1 MKESMTG
8 MVEESEQKNKEVVVT
23 WLSQEEC
30 IAGGAQDMDMIL
42 EYVEKVNLWLAEG
55 KVVEPELLH
64 LLWEE
69 ENYSGKRIGVHAAL
83 IRSEEMKVAAVKGI
97 PSNPMNPIN
106 YQTPRSNGMIIL
118 YNEDTGYPFAVMDDT
133 IVSAL
138 RTGAS
143 SALGAKYC
151 ARPDSEILGLVGCGV
166 IQNAHI
172 EATSKVMKN
181 IKTVRLYDVDE
192 DKAKNFA
199 SRWEHLGYNFEVCN
213 DIEEAVADSDIV
225 YTATNVNL
233 GGEYIPKEWIK
244 KGSFHSGVS
253 MWDHK
258 HDAIMEG
265 FNKYCMDY
273 KLRLKDDKYPLSE
286 LTKAGKL
293 DPNEIIEL
301 GEVIKGDRICREND
315 EDSIFFVTLG
325 ICATDT
331 ANSYRIYKNAKAK
344 GLGTEVKLWSNPAM
358 F

>member
-1 MKESMTG
+1 MSH
-8 MVEESEQKNKEVVVT
+8 NKEVEVL

-30 IAGGAQDMDMIL
+30 IQGGAKDMDMIL
-42 EYVEKVNLWLAEG
+42 EYVEKVNLWLAQD

-64 LLWEE
+64 LLWEKG
-69 ENYSGKRIGVHAAL
+69 NYSGQRIGVHAAL
-83 IRSEEMKVAAVKGI
+83 IRSEEMQVAAVKGI
-97 PSNPMNPIN
+97 PSNPLNPIKRN
-106 YQTPRSNGMIIL
+106 SPRSNGLIIL
-118 YNEDTGYPFAVMDDT
+118 YSEETGYPFAVMDDT

-172 EATSKVMKN
+172 EATSKVMNN
-181 IKTVRLYDVDE
+181 IRTVRLYDINP
-192 DKAKNFA
+192 DKAREFA
-199 SRWEHLGYNFEVCN
+199 SKWAHLGYKFEICTN
-213 DIEEAVADSDIV
+213 IEDAVAQSDIV

-233 GGEYIPKEWIK
+233 GSEYIPKEWIK

-258 HDAIMEG
+258 DEAILEG

-273 KLRLKDDKYPLSE
+273 KLRLRDDKYPLSE
-286 LTKAGKL
+286 LTKSGKL
-293 DPNEIIEL
+293 QSEDIIEL
-301 GEVIKGDRICREND
+301 GQVIRGNKKIRES
-315 EDSIFFVTLG
+315 EDDSVFFVTLG

-331 ANSYRIYKNAKAK
+331 ANSYRIYENAKAL
-344 GLGTEVKLWSNPAM
+344 GLGTKVKLWS
-358 F
+358 

>member
-1 MKESMTG
+1 MNNS
-8 MVEESEQKNKEVVVT
+8 SKEVNVL

-30 IAGGAQDMDMIL
+30 IEGGAKDMDMIL
-42 EYVEKVNLWLAEG
+42 EYVEKVNLWLAED
-55 KVVEPELLH
+55 KIVEPELLH

-69 ENYSGKRIGVHAAL
+69 GNYSGKRIGVHAAL
-83 IRSEEMKVAAVKGI
+83 LQSEEMRVAAVKGI
-97 PSNPMNPIN
+97 PSNPLNPVER
-106 YQTPRSNGMIIL
+106 QTPRSNGMIIL

-143 SALGAKYC
+143 SALGAKYL
-151 ARPDSEILGLVGCGV
+151 ARPESEILGLVGCGV

-181 IKTVRLYDVDE
+181 IKTVRLYDVDKDRAE
-192 DKAKNFA
+192 NFA
-199 SRWEHLGYNFEVCN
+199 SRWSHLGYNFEICSNVK
-213 DIEEAVADSDIV
+213 DAVADSDIV
-225 YTATNVNL
+225 YTATNVNV
-233 GGEYIPKEWIK
+233 GNEYIPKEWIK

-258 HDAIMEG
+258 DEAVLQG

-273 KLRLKDDKYPLSE
+273 KLRLNDDKYPLSE
-286 LTKAGKL
+286 LTKSGDL
-293 DPNEIIEL
+293 DSSDITEL
-301 GEVIKGDRICREND
+301 GQVIKGNTVCRENE

-331 ANSYRIYKNAKAK
+331 ANSYRIYQNARER
-344 GLGTEVKLWSNPAM
+344 GIGTEVKLWSEPAM
-358 F
+358 Y

>member
-1 MKESMTG
+1 MENS
-8 MVEESEQKNKEVVVT
+8 KEVNVL

-30 IAGGAQDMDMIL
+30 IEGGAKDMNQIL
-42 EYVEKVNLWLAEG
+42 EYVEKVNLWLAED

-69 ENYSGKRIGVHAAL
+69 GNYSGKRIGVHAAL
-83 IRSEEMKVAAVKGI
+83 IQSEEMKVAAVKGI
-97 PSNPMNPIN
+97 PSNPLNPKER
-106 YQTPRSNGMIIL
+106 QTPRSNGMIIL

-172 EATSKVMKN
+172 EATSKVMHN
-181 IKTVRLYDVDE
+181 IKTVRLYDVD
-192 DKAKNFA
+192 KNRAFQFA
-199 SRWEHLGYNFEVCN
+199 EKWKHLGYNFEICDTVKEA
-213 DIEEAVADSDIV
+213 IEDSDIV

-233 GGEYIPKEWIK
+233 GNEYIPKEWIK

-258 HDAIMEG
+258 DEAILKG
-265 FNKYCMDY
+265 FNKYVMDY

-286 LTKAGKL
+286 LTKSGDL
-293 DPNEIIEL
+293 DDEEIIEL
-301 GEVIKGDRICREND
+301 GQIIKGDVPCREN
-315 EDSIFFVTLG
+315 EDDAVFFVTLG

-331 ANSYRIYKNAKAK
+331 ANSYKVYQNAQNK
-344 GLGTEVKLWSNPAM
+344 GLGTEVKLWSEPAM
-358 F
+358 Y

>member
-1 MKESMTG
+1 MS
-8 MVEESEQKNKEVVVT
+8 KNKEVNVL

-30 IAGGAQDMDMIL
+30 IQSGAKDMDMIL

-64 LLWEE
+64 LLWEPGE
-69 ENYSGKRIGVHAAL
+69 YSGRRIGVHASL
-83 IRSEEMKVAAVKGI
+83 IRSEEMQVAAVKGI
-97 PSNPMNPIN
+97 PSNPSNPAKL
-106 YQTPRSNGMIIL
+106 QMPRSNGIIIL
-118 YNEDTGYPFAVMDDT
+118 YNEQTGYPFAVMDDT
-133 IVSAL
+133 VVSAL

-172 EATSKVMKN
+172 EATSKVMKK
-181 IKTVRLYDVDE
+181 IRTVRLYDFNKE
-192 DKAKNFA
+192 RAQEFAK
-199 SRWEHLGYNFEVCN
+199 RWEHLGYKFEICN
-213 DIEEAVADSDIV
+213 SSEEAVSNSDIV
-225 YTATNVNL
+225 YTCTNVNL
-233 GGEYIPKEWIK
+233 GEEYIPKEWIK

-258 HDAIMEG
+258 DEAILEG

-273 KLRLKDDKYPLSE
+273 KFRLKDPKYPLSE
-286 LTKAGKL
+286 LTKEGKL
-293 DPNEIIEL
+293 DENEIVEL
-301 GEVIKGDRICREND
+301 GQVIKGQTICRSNE
-315 EDSIFFVTLG
+315 EDTIYFVTLG

-331 ANSYRIYKNAKAK
+331 ANSYKIYQNARKKN
-344 GLGTEVKLWSNPAM
+344 LGTNVKLWSEPAM

>member
-1 MKESMTG
+1 MQQKL
-8 MVEESEQKNKEVVVT
+8 EEDLKTKSKEVEVT

-30 IAGGAQDMDMIL
+30 IEAGASDMDMIL

-69 ENYSGKRIGVHAAL
+69 GEYSGKRIGVHAAL
-83 IRSEEMKVAAVKGI
+83 IRSEEMRVAAVKGI
-97 PSNPMNPIN
+97 PSNPMNPIK
-106 YQTPRSNGMIIL
+106 YQTPRSNGIIIL
-118 YNEDTGYPFAVMDDT
+118 YNEETGYPFAVMDDT
-133 IVSAL
+133 VISAL

-151 ARPDSEILGLVGCGV
+151 ARPDSKILGLVGCGV

-172 EATSKVMKN
+172 DATSRVMKQLE
-181 IKTVRLYDVDE
+181 TVRLYDVNE
-192 DKAKNFA
+192 ERAEQFVKK
-199 SRWEHLGYNFEVCN
+199 WEHLGYKFEICKS
-213 DIEEAVADSDIV
+213 IEEAVAQSDIV

-233 GGEYIPKEWIK
+233 GQEYIPKEWVK

-258 HDAIMEG
+258 HEAILEG

-273 KLRLKDDKYPLSE
+273 KLRLRDEKYPLSE

-301 GEVIKGDRICREND
+301 GEVIRGEKVVRES
-315 EDSIFFVTLG
+315 EDDTVFFVTLG

-331 ANSYRIYKNAKAK
+331 ANSYKVYQNAIEK
-344 GLGTEVKLWSNPAM
+344 GLGTKVKLWSNPAM
-358 F
+358 Y

>member
-1 MKESMTG
+1 MDQKGASVM
-8 MVEESEQKNKEVVVT
+8 EESANKNKEVVVT

-30 IAGGAQDMDMIL
+30 IAGGAKDMDMIL

-64 LLWEE
+64 LLWEKD
-69 ENYSGKRIGVHAAL
+69 NYSGKRIGVHAAL
-83 IRSEEMKVAAVKGI
+83 IQSDEMRVAAVKGI
-97 PSNPMNPIN
+97 PSNPMNPIK

-118 YNEDTGYPFAVMDDT
+118 YNEDTGYPFSVMDDT

-172 EATSKVMKN
+172 EATSKVMKH
-181 IKTVRLYDVDE
+181 IKTVRLYDVNRE
-192 DKAKNFA
+192 KAESFA
-199 SRWEHLGYNFEVCN
+199 SKWSHLGYKFEICN
-213 DIEEAVADSDIV
+213 DIEEAVASSDIV

-253 MWDHK
+253 MWDHQ
-258 HDAIMEG
+258 HEAILEG

-273 KLRLKDDKYPLSE
+273 KLRLQDDKYPLSE
-286 LTKAGKL
+286 LTKAGQL
-293 DPNEIIEL
+293 DSNEIVEL
-301 GEVIKGDRICREND
+301 GEVIKGDRICREN
-315 EDSIFFVTLG
+315 ETDSVFFVTLG

-331 ANSYRIYKNAKAK
+331 ANSYRIYKNAKEK

>member
-1 MKESMTG
+1 MN
-8 MVEESEQKNKEVVVT
+8 SETATNQEVNVR

-30 IAGGAQDMDMIL
+30 IEAGAKNMDMIL
-42 EYVEKVNLWLAEG
+42 EYVEKVNLWLAQE

-69 ENYSGKRIGVHAAL
+69 GNYSGKRIGVHASL

-97 PSNPMNPIN
+97 PSNPMNPVN
-106 YQTPRSNGMIIL
+106 YQTPRSNGIIIL
-118 YNEDTGYPFAVMDDT
+118 YHEDTGYPFAVMDDT

-151 ARPDSEILGLVGCGV
+151 ARSDSESVGLVGCGV

-181 IKTVRLYDVDE
+181 IKTVRLYDINK
-192 DKAKNFA
+192 DKAEQFA
-199 SRWEHLGYNFEVCN
+199 SKWAHLGCNFEICD
-213 DIEEAVADSDIV
+213 DIEQAVAPSDIV

-233 GGEYIPKEWIK
+233 DNEYIPKEWIK

-258 HDAIMEG
+258 DEAILEG

-286 LTKAGKL
+286 LTKSGRLKSE
-293 DPNEIIEL
+293 DIVEL
-301 GEVIKGDRICREND
+301 GQVITNKQVCRES
-315 EDSIFFVTLG
+315 EDDSVFFVTLG

-331 ANSYRIYKNAKAK
+331 ANSYRIYKNAIEKE
-344 GLGTEVKLWSNPAM
+344 LGTEVKLWSEPAM

>member
-1 MKESMTG
+1 MKQIDLEST
-8 MVEESEQKNKEVVVT
+8 EQKSKEVEVT

-30 IAGGAQDMDMIL
+30 IESGAKDMDMIL

-69 ENYSGKRIGVHAAL
+69 EEYSGKRIGVHAAL
-83 IRSEEMKVAAVKGI
+83 IRSEEMRVAAVKGI
-97 PSNPMNPIN
+97 PSNPMNPIK
-106 YQTPRSNGMIIL
+106 YKTPRSNGIIIL

-151 ARPDSEILGLVGCGV
+151 ARPDSEVLGLIGCGV

-172 EATSKVMKN
+172 EATSKVMKK
-181 IKTVRLYDVDE
+181 IRKVKLYDVDQ
-192 DKAKNFA
+192 DKASQFA
-199 SRWEHLGYNFEVCN
+199 KKWEHLGYEFEIC
-213 DIEEAVADSDIV
+213 DDLEETVSESDIL

-233 GGEYIPKEWIK
+233 GEEYIPKEWVK

-258 HDAIMEG
+258 HEAILEG

-273 KLRLKDDKYPLSE
+273 KLRLKDEKYPLSE

-301 GEVIKGDRICREND
+301 GDVIKGKAKVRESD
-315 EDSIFFVTLG
+315 DDTVFFVTLG

-331 ANSYRIYKNAKAK
+331 ANSYRVYQNAIEKR
-344 GLGTEVKLWSNPAM
+344 LGTKVKLWSNPAM
-358 F
+358 Y

>member
-1 MKESMTG
+1 MGSKA
-8 MVEESEQKNKEVVVT
+8 VDVL

-30 IAGGAQDMDMIL
+30 IEAGATDMEMIL
-42 EYVEKVNLWLAEG
+42 EYVEKVNLWLAQG

-69 ENYSGKRIGVHAAL
+69 DNYSGKRIGVHAAL
-83 IRSEEMKVAAVKGI
+83 IQSEEMRVAAVKGI
-97 PSNPMNPIN
+97 PSNPMNPVTH
-106 YQTPRSNGMIIL
+106 QMPRSNGMIIL
-118 YNEDTGYPFAVMDDT
+118 YNEETGYPLAVMDDT

-151 ARPDSEILGLVGCGV
+151 ARPDSEVLGLVGCGV

-181 IKTVRLYDVDE
+181 IQTVRLYDVDKE
-192 DKAKNFA
+192 KAKEFA
-199 SRWEHLGYNFEVCN
+199 EKWDHLGYKFEICDNVK
-213 DIEEAVADSDIV
+213 DAIIQSDIV

-233 GGEYIPKEWIK
+233 GEEYIPKEWIK

-253 MWDHK
+253 MWDHQ
-258 HDAIMEG
+258 DEAILEG

-273 KLRLKDDKYPLSE
+273 KLRLEDDKYPLSE
-286 LTKAGKL
+286 LTKSGQL
-293 DPNEIIEL
+293 ESDDIFEL
-301 GEVIKGDRICREND
+301 GQVINGEQVIREND
-315 EDSIFFVTLG
+315 DDTIFFVTLG

-331 ANSYRIYKNAKAK
+331 ANSYKIYENAKEK
-344 GLGTEVKLWSNPAM
+344 GLGTKVQLWNEPYM

>member
-1 MKESMTG
+1 MSTD
-8 MVEESEQKNKEVVVT
+8 NKEVNVT

-30 IAGGAQDMDMIL
+30 IESGAKNMDMIL

-69 ENYSGKRIGVHAAL
+69 GNYSGKRIGVHAAL

-97 PSNPMNPIN
+97 PSNPLNPIERK
-106 YQTPRSNGMIIL
+106 TPRSNGMIIL

-151 ARPDSEILGLVGCGV
+151 ARPDSEVLGLVGCGV

-172 EATSKVMKN
+172 EATSRVMKN
-181 IKTVRLYDVDE
+181 IKTVRLYDVSRE
-192 DKAKNFA
+192 RAENFA
-199 SRWEHLGYNFEVCN
+199 ERWKGLGYKFEICDDV
-213 DIEEAVADSDIV
+213 EKAVAQSDIV

-233 GGEYIPKEWIK
+233 GNEYIPKEWIK

-253 MWDHK
+253 MWDHQ
-258 HDAIMEG
+258 DEAILEG

-273 KLRLKDDKYPLSE
+273 KLRLNDEKYPLSE
-286 LTKAGKL
+286 LTRSGQL
-293 DPNEIIEL
+293 NSEDIIEL
-301 GEVIKGDRICREND
+301 GSVIEGKSICREH
-315 EDSIFFVTLG
+315 EDDSVFFVTLG

-331 ANSYRIYKNAKAK
+331 ANSYKIYQNATER
-344 GLGTEVKLWSNPAM
+344 GLGTNVKLWSEPAM

>member
-1 MKESMTG
+1 MSTEAVVS
-8 MVEESEQKNKEVVVT
+8 QEVLVR

-30 IAGGAQDMDMIL
+30 IQAGANNMDMIL
-42 EYVEKVNLWLAEG
+42 EYVEKVNKWLAEG

-69 ENYSGKRIGVHAAL
+69 GNYSGKRIGVHASL

-151 ARPDSEILGLVGCGV
+151 ARPDSESIGLVGCGV

-172 EATSKVMKN
+172 EATSKVMKH
-181 IKTVRLYDVDE
+181 IKTVRLYDINK
-192 DKAKNFA
+192 DKAKQFA
-199 SRWEHLGYNFEVCN
+199 SKWEHLGYKFEIC
-213 DIEEAVADSDIV
+213 DEIEKAVAPSDIV

-233 GGEYIPKEWIK
+233 GNEYIPKEWIK

-258 HDAIMEG
+258 NEAILEG

-286 LTKAGKL
+286 LTKAGRL
-293 DPNEIIEL
+293 DAEAITEL
-301 GEVIKGDRICREND
+301 GQVILNKQVCRED
-315 EDSIFFVTLG
+315 EDDTVFFVTLG

-331 ANSYRIYKNAKAK
+331 ANSYRIYKNAKEK
-344 GLGTEVKLWSNPAM
+344 ELGTNVKLWSKPAM

>member
-1 MKESMTG
+1 MSNNGE
-8 MVEESEQKNKEVVVT
+8 VEVL

-30 IAGGAQDMDMIL
+30 IQGGAKDMDMIL
-42 EYVEKVNLWLAEG
+42 EYVEKVNLWLAQD

-64 LLWEE
+64 LLWEKG
-69 ENYSGKRIGVHAAL
+69 NYSGQRIGVHAAL
-83 IRSEEMKVAAVKGI
+83 IRSEEMQVAAVKGI
-97 PSNPMNPIN
+97 PSNPLNPIKRN
-106 YQTPRSNGMIIL
+106 SPRSNGLIIL
-118 YNEDTGYPFAVMDDT
+118 YSEETGYPFAVMDDT

-172 EATSKVMKN
+172 EATSKVMHN
-181 IKTVRLYDVDE
+181 IHTVRLYDINP
-192 DKAKNFA
+192 DKAREFA
-199 SRWEHLGYNFEVCN
+199 AKWAHLGYKFEICTS
-213 DIEEAVADSDIV
+213 IEEAVAQSDIV

-233 GGEYIPKEWIK
+233 GSEYIPKEWIK

-258 HDAIMEG
+258 DEAILEG

-273 KLRLKDDKYPLSE
+273 KLRLQDDKYPLSE
-286 LTKAGKL
+286 LTKSGKIQSE
-293 DPNEIIEL
+293 NIIEL
-301 GEVIKGDRICREND
+301 GQIITGNKTIRESEND
-315 EDSIFFVTLG
+315 SVFFVTLG

-331 ANSYRIYKNAKAK
+331 ANSYRIYENAKAK
-344 GLGTEVKLWSNPAM
+344 GLGTKVKLWSEPALV
-358 F
+358 

>member
-1 MKESMTG
+1 MS
-8 MVEESEQKNKEVVVT
+8 SETATNQEVNVR

-30 IAGGAQDMDMIL
+30 IEAGAKNMDMIL
-42 EYVEKVNLWLAEG
+42 EYVEKVNLWLAQE

-69 ENYSGKRIGVHAAL
+69 GNYSGKRIGVHASL

-97 PSNPMNPIN
+97 PSNPMNPVN
-106 YQTPRSNGMIIL
+106 YQTPRSNGIIIL

-151 ARPDSEILGLVGCGV
+151 ARPDSESVGLVGCGV

-181 IKTVRLYDVDE
+181 IKTVRLYDINK
-192 DKAKNFA
+192 DKAEQFA
-199 SRWEHLGYNFEVCN
+199 SKWAHLGYKFEICD
-213 DIEEAVADSDIV
+213 DIEQAVAPSDIV

-233 GGEYIPKEWIK
+233 GNEYIPKEWIK

-258 HDAIMEG
+258 DEAILEG

-286 LTKAGKL
+286 LTKSDRLKSE
-293 DPNEIIEL
+293 DIVEL
-301 GEVIKGDRICREND
+301 GQVITNKQVCRES
-315 EDSIFFVTLG
+315 EDDSVFFVTLG

-331 ANSYRIYKNAKAK
+331 ANSYRIYKNAIEKE
-344 GLGTEVKLWSNPAM
+344 LGTEVKLWSEPAM

>member
-1 MKESMTG
+1 MSN
-8 MVEESEQKNKEVVVT
+8 SNKEVNVL

-30 IAGGAQDMDMIL
+30 IEGGAKDMDMIL
-42 EYVEKVNLWLAEG
+42 EYVEKVNLWLAED

-69 ENYSGKRIGVHAAL
+69 GNYSGQRIGVHAAL
-83 IRSEEMKVAAVKGI
+83 IRSEEMRVAAVKGI
-97 PSNPMNPIN
+97 PSNPLNPVER
-106 YQTPRSNGMIIL
+106 QTPRSNGMIIL
-118 YNEDTGYPFAVMDDT
+118 YDEETGYPFAVMDDT

-151 ARPDSEILGLVGCGV
+151 ARPESEVLGLVGCGV

-181 IKTVRLYDVDE
+181 IKTVRLYDVN
-192 DKAKNFA
+192 KARAEQFA
-199 SRWEHLGYNFEVCN
+199 AKWKHLGYKFEICDDVK
-213 DIEEAVADSDIV
+213 EAVADSDIV

-233 GGEYIPKEWIK
+233 GNEYIPKEWIK

-258 HDAIMEG
+258 DEAILEG
-265 FNKYCMDY
+265 FSKHCMDY

-286 LTKAGKL
+286 LTKSGQM
-293 DPNEIIEL
+293 DQESIIEL
-301 GEVIKGDRICREND
+301 GQVIKGNQVCRENED
-315 EDSIFFVTLG
+315 DSIFFVTLG

-331 ANSYRIYKNAKAK
+331 ANSYRIYQNTKER
-344 GLGTEVKLWSNPAM
+344 GLGTEVKLWSEPAM
-358 F
+358 Y

>member
-1 MKESMTG
+1 MLNQETILANENEVS
-8 MVEESEQKNKEVVVT
+8 SKEVVVR

-30 IAGGAQDMDMIL
+30 IQGGATDMEMIL

-69 ENYSGKRIGVHAAL
+69 GQYSGKRIGVHAAL
-83 IRSEEMKVAAVKGI
+83 IRSEEMHVAAVKGI
-97 PSNPMNPIN
+97 PSNPMNPVR

-172 EATSKVMKN
+172 EATSKVMKK
-181 IKTVRLYDVDE
+181 IKTVRLFDMNKDRAQSFA
-192 DKAKNFA
+192 DKWK
-199 SRWEHLGYNFEVCN
+199 HLGYRFEICN
-213 DIEEAVADSDIV
+213 DVEEAVAQSDIV

-233 GGEYIPKEWIK
+233 GNEYIPKEWIK

-258 HDAIMEG
+258 DEAILEG

-286 LTKAGKL
+286 LTKSKKL
-293 DPNEIIEL
+293 DSNQIIEL
-301 GEVIKGDRICREND
+301 GQVIKGNAIVREND
-315 EDSIFFVTLG
+315 DDSVFFVTLG

-331 ANSYRIYKNAKAK
+331 ANSYRIYQNAKEK
-344 GLGTEVKLWSNPAM
+344 EIGTLVKLWSNPAM